1 MRRAMAET
9 ERRRARQM
17 AFNQANGIRP
27 RGIVKQVR
35 ELIEGVYDP
44 QQARQE
50 LQAAEQQAD
59 YAQMGEKG
67 LSREIRQLEKQMLE
81 HARNLEFEKAAQIR
95 DRLARLKHQ
104 VFGSSGSGNL
114 VPLVTGRAA

>member
-9 ERRRARQM
+9 ERRRARQL
-17 AFNQANGIRP
+17 AFNETHGIQP

-35 ELIEGVYDP
+35 ELIDGVYDP

-95 DRLARLKHQ
+95 DRLARLKQQ
-104 VFGSSGSGNL
+104 VFGSSGAGNV